1 MALVLLGN
9 IVLAPEGTEQ
19 RSNNNPGSP
28 AASSRCVKGPPEP
41 FQLGRDTRQRAMTAI
56 CRKAYTVA
64 SSPIAYLLAL
74 QLHQLH
80 KGWLQLANA
89 LTKDQRQVLHDSTLS
104 CPVL

>member
-1 MALVLLGN
+1 DIVLVLLGN

-19 RSNNNPGSP
+19 RSNKTNPGSP

-41 FQLGRDTRQRAMTAI
+41 FQLGRDTPI

-74 QLHQLH
+74 QLH

-89 LTKDQRQVLHDSTLS
+89 LTTDQCQVLHDSTLS
-104 CPVL
+104 CPVP